1 GGAEKGSAQEAQGS
15 KLPEIPPTSRR
26 DTTRQVHFSSDKEH
40 DRLRKECW
48 SLRGTAFQFG
58 ASPRNRRTS
67 IHKMDPV
74 DSTKRLEVEVKRLG
88 SPRVQGEH
96 EGASA
101 AGPHNLASPEV
112 SYVGSKVDHEGAF
125 PTGLRHRVLEAPLGS
140 KLGYHELDDEKEE
153 GDQEW
158 MLGEASSL
166 SGAGSRGSKNWVLKI
181 MVPILLIVGII
192 CMHQWWT
199 DIKEGASAA
208 VDAVGDAF
216 DRRLE
221 QEAE

>member
-1 GGAEKGSAQEAQGS
+1 MSLSLIGSKSRRNFGIRQLRRGCSSGGAEKGSAQEAQGS
-15 KLPEIPPTSRR
+15 KLPERLPTSRP

-88 SPRVQGEH
+88 SPRVQGEQ

-101 AGPHNLASPEV
+101 AGPHNLV
-112 SYVGSKVDHEGAF
+112 SGVGAAKGQGGLLWYVGVCVGRFTVS
-125 PTGLRHRVLEAPLGS
+125 EAKWNLAVFCYVS
-140 KLGYHELDDEKEE
+140 LD
-153 GDQEW
+153 
-158 MLGEASSL
+158 
-166 SGAGSRGSKNWVLKI
+166 
-181 MVPILLIVGII
+181 
-192 CMHQWWT
+192 
-199 DIKEGASAA
+199 
-208 VDAVGDAF
+208 
-216 DRRLE
+216 
-221 QEAE
+221 